1 MKIYVAQH
9 VPFEGVGAIADWA
22 ESRKVSL
29 GVVRLFAG
37 EKLPEQ
43 IDDGL
48 IVMGGPM
55 GIYDYEDHPWLV
67 DEKKMIRS
75 VLDAKRPVLGI
86 CLGAQLIADV
96 LGARVFSGIQKEIG
110 WFGLERVAQWSEI
123 DFPSSCTVLHW
134 HGDQFEV
141 PEGAISFASSAVTLC
156 QGFFLEDRV
165 AALQFHLETT
175 PESLE
180 ALIENSTSEFLQKEE
195 WIQSPRELRE
205 GLVHLS
211 ALHPILFRLLD
222 ALFLR

>member
-29 GVVRLFAG
+29 GVVRLFAA
-37 EKLPEQ
+37 EKLPEEV
-43 IDDGL
+43 DGL

-55 GIYDYEDHPWLV
+55 GIYDHEDHPWLV
-67 DEKKMIRS
+67 DEKKRIRS
-75 VLDAKRPVLGI
+75 VIDAKKPVLGI

-96 LGARVFSGIQKEIG
+96 LGARVFPGTQKEIG
-110 WFGLERVAQWSEI
+110 WFELQRTAQWTGV
-123 DFPSSCTVLHW
+123 DFPSTCTVLHW
-134 HGDQFEV
+134 HGDQFEL

-180 ALIENSTSEFLQKEE
+180 TLIENSKSELLQAGE
-195 WIQSPRELRE
+195 WIQPPQELRE

-222 ALFLR
+222 SLFLG